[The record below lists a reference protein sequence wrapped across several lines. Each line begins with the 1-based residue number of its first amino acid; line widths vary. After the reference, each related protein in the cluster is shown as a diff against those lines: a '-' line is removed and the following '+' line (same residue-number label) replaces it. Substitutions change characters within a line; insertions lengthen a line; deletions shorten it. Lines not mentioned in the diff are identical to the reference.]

1 MAKTNGTNRRTGAQY
16 PGNNRSSRPICSS
29 VAQRTQGLNFLSCRV
44 RSTWIN
50 QKSMK
55 LKNSYRPLR
64 IAAFAIG
71 VCFIAN
77 SATPYGVNQRPDYQ
91 PAPSKQRI
99 VPSSQASFRTS
110 ASYNIQD
117 LSSSEFTI
125 RGGAKL
131 AGSREAR
138 PQKER
143 GDPESLVLIGLGFML
158 FGCAVLIRRG
168 STA

>member
-1 MAKTNGTNRRTGAQY
+1 M
-16 PGNNRSSRPICSS
+16 RP
-29 VAQRTQGLNFLSCRV
+29 
-44 RSTWIN
+44 
-50 QKSMK
+50 
-55 LKNSYRPLR
+55 KNSYKPLR

-77 SATPYGVNQRPDYQ
+77 SATPYGVNQRPVLQ
-91 PAPSKQRI
+91 PAPSTQRI
-99 VPSSQASFRTS
+99 VPNGQTSFRTS
-110 ASYNIQD
+110 ASYNILD

-125 RGGAKL
+125 RGSAKL
-131 AGSREAR
+131 AESREAR

-143 GDPESLVLIGLGFML
+143 GAPESLVLIGLGFMV

>member
-1 MAKTNGTNRRTGAQY
+1 MR
-16 PGNNRSSRPICSS
+16 
-29 VAQRTQGLNFLSCRV
+29 
-44 RSTWIN
+44 
-50 QKSMK
+50 

-77 SATPYGVNQRPDYQ
+77 SATPYGVNQRPVYE
-91 PAPSKQRI
+91 PAPGKQHI
-99 VPSSQASFRTS
+99 VPSGQASFRTS
-110 ASYNIQD
+110 AFFNILD
-117 LSSSEFTI
+117 LSRAEFTI
-125 RGGAKL
+125 RGGGKL
-131 AGSREAR
+131 AESREAR

-143 GDPESLVLIGLGFML
+143 RDPEPLVLIGLGFML